1 MKMGW
6 FWVFPGIGAVL
17 LACAIAVQV
26 VRINGQAQMVA
37 ASGSVIDLTLGCPT
51 VRFTTASGEPVIFQG
66 DVCSSPPA
74 FGLGESVAVR
84 YDPQQPA
91 GASIDGFL
99 ENWFVSLVLGAIGSV
114 FLLISSVFII
124 PPLLARRRE
133 RYLRQHGQAVL
144 AQLVE
149 VRRNE
154 MLSVNGMHPWRIA
167 AQWVDP
173 ATGKLH
179 RFNSANLWFDPS
191 PYITANQVQV
201 FIDPAQPKRYS
212 MDTSFLPE
220 LAED

>member
-17 LACAIAVQV
+17 VACAIAVQV
-26 VRINGQAQMVA
+26 VRINEQAQMLA
-37 ASGSVIDLTLGCPT
+37 ATGDVVDLTHGCPA
-51 VRFTTASGEPVIFQG
+51 VRFITQSAEPVIFQG
-66 DVCSSPPA
+66 DVCSNPPA
-74 FGLGESVAVR
+74 FGLGDPVAVL
-84 YDPQQPA
+84 YDPQQPSN
-91 GASIDGFL
+91 ASINGFL
-99 ENWFVSLVLGAIGSV
+99 ENWFVSLVLGGIGSV

-124 PPLLARRRE
+124 PPLLARRRA
-133 RYLRQHGQAVL
+133 RHLRRHGQAVL
-144 AQLVE
+144 AQLVD

-167 AQWVDP
+167 AQWVNP

-191 PYITANQVQV
+191 PYITQDQVQV
-201 FIDPAQPKRYS
+201 FIDPHKPKRYS
-212 MDTSFLPE
+212 MDTSFLPD

>member
-17 LACAIAVQV
+17 LACAIAVQA
-26 VRINGQAQMVA
+26 VRIDNQSQMRA
-37 ASGSVIDLTLGCPT
+37 ASGSVIDLTRGCPA
-51 VRFTTASGEPVIFQG
+51 VRFTTDGGEPVIFQG
-66 DVCSSPPA
+66 GVCSNPPA
-74 FGLGESVAVR
+74 FGLGDPVAVL
-84 YDPQQPA
+84 YDPQEP
-91 GASIDGFL
+91 GRASIDGFL

-114 FLLISSVFII
+114 FLLISSFFVI
-124 PPLLARRRE
+124 PPLLARRRASHLS
-133 RYLRQHGQAVL
+133 RNGQAVL

-167 AQWVDP
+167 AQWVNP

-191 PYITANQVQV
+191 PYIVGEQVQV
-201 FIDPAQPKRYS
+201 FIDPKQPRRYS